1 MVDCFRPYENLD
13 AFLCYLFEI
22 SFPNKFTWKLTENN
36 FCNKINYFYEVTMEF
51 EELER
56 NEDLER
62 AAFEKD
68 LEGQYFRLKLIPF
81 NFCFTVIVLQPKS
94 LLNIREV
101 AFRTFLQKEN

>member
-1 MVDCFRPYENLD
+1 
-13 AFLCYLFEI
+13 
-22 SFPNKFTWKLTENN
+22 
-36 FCNKINYFYEVTMEF
+36 MEF

-56 NEDLER
+56 NDDLER

-68 LEGQYFRLKLIPF
+68 LEGQYFRLKSIPF

-94 LLNIREV
+94 LLKIREV